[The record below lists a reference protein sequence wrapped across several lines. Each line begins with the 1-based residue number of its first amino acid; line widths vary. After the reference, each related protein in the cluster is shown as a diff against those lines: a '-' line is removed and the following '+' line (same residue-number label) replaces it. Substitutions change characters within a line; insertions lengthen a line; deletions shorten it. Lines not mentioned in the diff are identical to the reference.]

1 VKQKAGGG
9 QATNEARVLEKTLE
23 GSVRSG
29 QTGEEMLETGQN
41 LNTPD
46 VGRSLFPANN
56 DAMVHHL
63 VDHLDGWSRNALLG
77 ISNSIMLAEITAN
90 RMLDQIDPPA

>member
-1 VKQKAGGG
+1 
-9 QATNEARVLEKTLE
+9 
-23 GSVRSG
+23 
-29 QTGEEMLETGQN
+29 MLETGQN

-77 ISNSIMLAEITAN
+77 ISNSIKLAEITVNQMPLFYWGPHFSEA
-90 RMLDQIDPPA
+90 LQTDPPLN

>member
-29 QTGEEMLETGQN
+29 QTGEKMLETGQN
-41 LNTPD
+41 VNTPD

-56 DAMVHHL
+56 H
-63 VDHLDGWSRNALLG
+63 
-77 ISNSIMLAEITAN
+77 
-90 RMLDQIDPPA
+90 

>member
-29 QTGEEMLETGQN
+29 QTGEKMLEPVRT
-41 LNTPD
+41 LT
-46 VGRSLFPANN
+46 
-56 DAMVHHL
+56 HL
-63 VDHLDGWSRNALLG
+63 
-77 ISNSIMLAEITAN
+77 T
-90 RMLDQIDPPA
+90 